1 MNIYRKTIAKLK
13 KIMKSVQDEYDALL
27 ENMKQE
33 EEPLLYMDCASEDEL
48 LDAYGGG
55 CITRKQLEE
64 GREFFKEA
72 SKSKEIGL
80 RDYEGTLKTLKEAV
94 AELYELE
101 GDDERE
107 AEYKAKE
114 NEKKEKETH
123 NKMWGIEE

>member
-13 KIMKSVQDEYDALL
+13 KTMKSVQDEYDALL
-27 ENMKQE
+27 ENMKQ

-72 SKSKEIGL
+72 SKSKEISL

-94 AELYELE
+94 AELYNLE

-114 NEKKEKETH
+114 NEKNEKEMR
-123 NKMWGIEE
+123 NKMWGIER

>member
-13 KIMKSVQDEYDALL
+13 KIMKSGQDEYDALL

-33 EEPLLYMDCASEDEL
+33 EEPLLYMDCANEDEL

-64 GREFFKEA
+64 GRKFFKEA

-94 AELYELE
+94 AELYDLE
-101 GDDERE
+101 GDDEKE

-114 NEKKEKETH
+114 KKKKEKEMH

>member
-13 KIMKSVQDEYDALL
+13 KTMKSVQDEYDALM

-33 EEPLLYMDCASEDEL
+33 EQPLLYMDCASEDEL

-72 SKSKEIGL
+72 SKSKEIDL
-80 RDYEGTLKTLKEAV
+80 RDYEGTLKTLKEARLV
-94 AELYELE
+94 KSRRNGKHVYYSL
-101 GDDERE
+101 DDEHIKVILE
-107 AEYKAKE
+107 MAME
-114 NEKKEKETH
+114 H
-123 NKMWGIEE
+123 VEE

>member
-13 KIMKSVQDEYDALL
+13 KIAKSVQKEYDKALRNKTL
-27 ENMKQE
+27 V
-33 EEPLLYMDCASEDEL
+33 YMDCKNENEL
-48 LDAYGGG
+48 LDAYGGC
-55 CITRKQLEE
+55 CITRKQFEK
-64 GREFFKEA
+64 GKEFFKEA
-72 SKSKEIGL
+72 RKSKEIGI

-101 GDDERE
+101 SDDERE

-114 NEKKEKETH
+114 KKKKEKETH